1 MRSITGT
8 DAGFHDVHHQSWG
21 LKVAL
26 LGPILATMANF
37 ESDQFRSPFNCV
49 GSYDGDL
56 FRRSGANCQAPV
68 EEPG

>member
-21 LKVAL
+21 LKVSSYASHPS
-26 LGPILATMANF
+26 GAKANF
-37 ESDQFRSPFNCV
+37 EPDKFRSPFKCV

-56 FRRSGANCQAPV
+56 FR
-68 EEPG
+68 